1 MPNPK
6 DCRDHAFKCSR
17 LAETFADGPT
27 RQMFVDMAQT
37 WLKRANDLEKSEKR
51 LDKLRS
57 REGTGSYRFG
67 SAVAEPEVDND
78 SGTPVGQSFA
88 GMAVDADASGGN
100 RSLSRAVWTKDKA
113 ASPLNLRHRDFCG

>member
-27 RQMFVDMAQT
+27 LQMFVDMAQT

-67 SAVAEPEVDND
+67 SAVAEPEVDNIR
-78 SGTPVGQSFA
+78 G
-88 GMAVDADASGGN
+88 
-100 RSLSRAVWTKDKA
+100 RR
-113 ASPLNLRHRDFCG
+113 